1 MKLLGCDPRQDLP
14 LQLIDDT
21 GVEVVPMDEL
31 LKRSDFVSLH
41 CDLNP
46 TTRGLIGER
55 ELKLMKPTAVLINTS
70 RGPVVQQAAIEKALI
85 DGTIAGAGL
94 DVFEIEPIPAT
105 SPLLK
110 MDNVLL
116 TPHLSQS
123 SERAAHRAHWQ
134 VIRNVVELLD
144 EWETRNANPQGVS
157 R

>member
-1 MKLLGCDPRQDLP
+1 
-14 LQLIDDT
+14 
-21 GVEVVPMDEL
+21 
-31 LKRSDFVSLH
+31 
-41 CDLNP
+41 
-46 TTRGLIGER
+46 
-55 ELKLMKPTAVLINTS
+55 MKPTAVLINTS
-70 RGPVVQQAAIEKALI
+70 RGPVVQQAAIEKALLE
-85 DGTIAGAGL
+85 GTIAGAGL